1 MSKRTFNLFVLLI
14 SFILI
19 VLATGCEQTIENIPE
34 RETQCPEI
42 GEYYTIRSPRNN
54 KLIHRVYIVN
64 VEDGNIIFYNTSQHW
79 ESYERVHTITC
90 RDFYRGS
97 KVIKRQ

>member
-19 VLATGCEQTIENIPE
+19 VLATGCKQDAENTSK
-34 RETQCPEI
+34 RKTQCPEI
-42 GEYYTIRSPRNN
+42 GQYYTVRSGFDNS
-54 KLIHRVYIVN
+54 LVHRVHIVN
-64 VEDGNIIFYNTSQHW
+64 VEDGNVIYENTSQHW

-90 RDFYRGS
+90 EDFYSGT
-97 KVIKRQ
+97 KVIKRE